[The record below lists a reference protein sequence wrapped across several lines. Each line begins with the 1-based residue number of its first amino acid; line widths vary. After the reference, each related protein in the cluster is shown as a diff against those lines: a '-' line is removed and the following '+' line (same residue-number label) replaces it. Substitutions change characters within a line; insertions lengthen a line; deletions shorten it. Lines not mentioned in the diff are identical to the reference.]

1 MASYTLSPIG
11 GAGAQFFDNNGNPL
25 ACGKIYTYAAGTTT
39 PQTTWT
45 TPAGSVANTNP
56 IILDSAGR
64 VSGSG
69 EIWVS
74 SNISYKFILKDSNDV
89 LIATYDNIDNI
100 TAANISYT
108 APYVSAV
115 ETTVADKLA
124 ESVSVKDFGAKGDG
138 LTDDTEIGR
147 AHV

>member
-64 VSGSG
+64 PPQ
-69 EIWVS
+69 EIWLGAQY
-74 SNISYKFILKDSNDV
+74 SYKFVIQTSADI
-89 LIATYDNIDNI
+89 LIATY
-100 TAANISYT
+100 T
-108 APYVSAV
+108 
-115 ETTVADKLA
+115 L
-124 ESVSVKDFGAKGDG
+124 
-138 LTDDTEIGR
+138 R
-147 AHV
+147 M